1 MKGVPDKQ
9 RTARFV
15 CAVAAVFPNGDKE
28 VVRGTMEGCIGYE
41 IAGANGFGYDPIF
54 FLPEYGCTSAE
65 LAPEKKNEL
74 SHRGEA
80 LRMMR
85 QIMEEKVMRVL
96 IISDTHGRHTAFD
109 RAIMEAG
116 KIDYLVHLGDTE
128 GGEDY
133 IEAFCG
139 CPAYILAGNNDFF
152 SRNLREMEIY
162 FGKKK
167 AFMAHGHQYSVSLGV
182 ERILD
187 EGRSRNADIVMFGHT
202 HRPYLKKFGDI
213 TVLNPGSLAFPR
225 QEGRKG
231 SYIIMEMDRDGNA
244 EFTIHYLD

>member
-1 MKGVPDKQ
+1 
-9 RTARFV
+9 
-15 CAVAAVFPNGDKE
+15 
-28 VVRGTMEGCIGYE
+28 MEDILHLTGQSWKLE
-41 IAGANGFGYDPIF
+41 
-54 FLPEYGCTSAE
+54 
-65 LAPEKKNEL
+65 
-74 SHRGEA
+74 R
-80 LRMMR
+80 
-85 QIMEEKVMRVL
+85 L
-96 IISDTHGRHTAFD
+96 IIWCIS
-109 RAIMEAG
+109 
-116 KIDYLVHLGDTE
+116 GDTE

-167 AFMAHGHQYSVSLGV
+167 HLWHMDTSIRCPLGV

-231 SYIIMEMDRDGNA
+231 SYIIMEMDRDGNT